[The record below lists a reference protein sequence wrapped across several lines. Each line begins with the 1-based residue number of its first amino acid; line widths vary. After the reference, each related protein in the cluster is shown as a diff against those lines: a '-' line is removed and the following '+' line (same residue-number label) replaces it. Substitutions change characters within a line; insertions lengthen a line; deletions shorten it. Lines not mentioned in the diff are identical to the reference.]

1 MPKMTRKQIA
11 VYYYTVILGYS
22 HEKSTTKYEVLLKD
36 GMLIYI
42 GKNGAIRK
50 GKNLTES
57 ISLTDRIDYD
67 KMRMYFENDK
77 DYPERGICNK
87 ENCIVRIYCKCE
99 NHIE

>member
-22 HEKSTTKYEVLLKD
+22 HEKVTSKYEVLQKD
-36 GMLIYI
+36 GINIYI

-50 GKNLTES
+50 GKNLTDS

-67 KMRMYFENDK
+67 KMRMKVEEHK
-77 DYPERGICNK
+77 RRE
-87 ENCIVRIYCKCE
+87 
-99 NHIE
+99 